1 MNDKFS
7 AVRFEFDADC
17 EKAWQDE
24 KTGKMYVRAVA
35 SDDGLDLQ
43 RDRMSTAALTKMA
56 SASKKGVPFLENHR
70 STFEFGKTVDGEIV
84 TSTGK
89 DGKKITKFF
98 ATIELDGEF
107 PQARK
112 LFKEV
117 ASGECKRQLSIGGKL
132 NLKNRDSVAVEMT
145 PSGLARTINDLDLDH
160 IAATREKQAA
170 NPRTGYVEAIA
181 KALDD
186 AEKDGWQGVE
196 ISKDT
201 VPQGV
206 NVEDVKKGAGW
217 LAAIG
222 RLFGGGG
229 KMNKEGTPTEE
240 ETPTEVETTPRTPQ
254 SEASSPPATAEKA
267 VCPVDPQ
274 TKVAAKDCKP
284 LPEKEVMKPE
294 MKARNAGETGVAD
307 LVNDIAILLSKYNNP
322 TPDAPLSAESDEEK
336 EVVNAAYNALW
347 TTRHLLAKANG
358 NGAALGA
365 GEQMAVSMI
374 AADAP
379 FAPRDLS
386 GKSPKGAFNPDKAT
400 GDAAMAASA
409 VTDSRRDIQVGGE
422 IKVTT
427 MTAKEALGLTMQ
439 KLREVGKLPQVGD
452 NDNFGKSFSPEMLE
466 KALGDVIEKQS
477 EITKSF
483 LEVAVEKMIEEQTK
497 TSELLQKSLEELG
510 AVSNDSNR
518 RLAELE
524 GRVGRVEKAGGVS
537 QSGPRG
543 VVDST
548 VKVPSKGRAGTWRG
562 LFDKAAGEATAKY

>member
-56 SASKKGVPFLENHR
+56 TASKKGVPFLENHR

-84 TSTGK
+84 TSVGK
-89 DGKKITKFF
+89 DGKKINKFF

-170 NPRTGYVEAIA
+170 NPRTGYVEAIS

-196 ISKDT
+196 KDAL
-201 VPQGV
+201 QGV
-206 NVEDVKKGAGW
+206 NEDDMKKGAGI
-217 LAAIG
+217 LATLG
-222 RLFGGGG
+222 RLFGGRG

-240 ETPTEVETTPRTPQ
+240 ETPTEMETTPRTP
-254 SEASSPPATAEKA
+254 ASTTTASPASAEKA
-267 VCPVDPQ
+267 VCPAA
-274 TKVAAKDCKP
+274 TENKVAVKDCKP
-284 LPEKEVMKPE
+284 QPEKEVMKPE

-322 TPDAPLSAESDEEK
+322 TPDAPLSSGSDEEK
-336 EVVNAAYNALW
+336 EIVNAAYNALW
-347 TTRHLLAKANG
+347 TTRHLLAKAS
-358 NGAALGA
+358 GAALGA

-386 GKSPKGAFNPDKAT
+386 GASPKGAFSPDKAT
-400 GDAAMAASA
+400 GDAAMAATA

-422 IKVTT
+422 IKSTT
-427 MTAKEALGLTMQ
+427 MTAKEALDLTMK
-439 KLREVGKLPQVGD
+439 KLREAGNLPQVGT
-452 NDNFGKSFSPEMLE
+452 NDNFGKSLTPESLE
-466 KALGDVIEKQS
+466 KALGGLVEKQT

-483 LEVAVEKMIEEQTK
+483 IEVAIEKMAEEQARN
-497 TSELLQKSLEELG
+497 SELLQKSLEELG
-510 AVSNDSNR
+510 SVTNDSNR
-518 RLAELE
+518 RLADLE
-524 GRVGRVEKAGGVS
+524 GRVVRVEKAGGVS

-543 VVDST
+543 TVDST